1 MFLYFMYIDVL
12 WVKFLK
18 FPKDFLMGFSESG
31 FQFEMG
37 YPGDEDPNT
46 DWWLWVHSPD
56 NIAAGIVSGHL
67 PEHGPAYLRL
77 YKYDH
82 DLGEKLGANV
92 LRLGIEWS
100 RIFPRPTRDIPA
112 TIERDD
118 SGVISMVELN
128 ETALKKLVE
137 KANKNAVEKY
147 LAVFKDW
154 VSRGKKL
161 IVNLNHFT
169 LPSWLHEP
177 LEVRSK
183 GVFNAPSGWLSE
195 EIIVEFTKY
204 AYAAAY
210 FFGEYVDYW
219 STLNEPNV
227 VAIMGY
233 LQVKSGFPPGIPSMN
248 YTMLALRNQ
257 IIAHARAYD
266 ALKQSTGKPIGVI
279 LNYMWFEPYR
289 VENEDD
295 VAACNE
301 ISYMYNLLFTEAVK
315 SGSSIIISSNSLKNK
330 LDWIGVNYYTRMMV
344 TREKTS
350 KTNWIPVPGYG
361 YLCTP
366 GGVSKAGRPCSEFGW
381 ETYPEGLE
389 KILLMLHEK
398 YKLPLI
404 VTENGVADA
413 HDALRPRYLIQHIEA
428 VGKAIQKGVDVRGYL
443 HWALIDNYEWAMGYN
458 MKFGLLKV
466 DYESKKR
473 YIRPSALV
481 YREIALNN
489 ELPDELVFY
498 N

>member
-1 MFLYFMYIDVL
+1 M
-12 WVKFLK
+12 K

-147 LAVFKDW
+147 LAIFKDW

-233 LQVKSGFPPGIPSMN
+233 LQVKSGFPPGIPSTN

-330 LDWIGVNYYTRMMV
+330 LDWIGVNYYTRMVV

-366 GGVSKAGRPCSEFGW
+366 GGLSKAGRPCSEFGW